1 MFGYDVGMNSIEWK
15 IKAVKQL
22 KRIPADYRSS
32 IIRTV
37 EGLVDFPEGNS
48 SVKALKNHACGYRL
62 RVGRYRVLFNHD
74 GTIHIVTI
82 EEVRKRDEQT
92 Y

>member
-1 MFGYDVGMNSIEWK
+1 MNSIEWK

-22 KRIPADYRSS
+22 KKIPADYRTS
-32 IIRTV
+32 IIRSV
-37 EGLVDFPEGNS
+37 DGLVDFPEGIFD
-48 SVKALKNHACGYRL
+48 VKALKNHACGYRL
-62 RVGRYRVLFNHD
+62 RVGRYRVLFNYD
-74 GTIHIVTI
+74 GAIQIVTI